1 MNYYK
6 KPRFVGR
13 DVVEYGYFP
22 QDERFS
28 SRDDV
33 DLSSAYLKEENLVR
47 EVAGGEEIFR
57 HEGKCYLHCK
67 DGIYGYEP
75 IRWRVYD
82 RSGDYA
88 YLIAERVLFQSNAV
102 NERELN
108 NELNGYFRR
117 VAIGLDDRCLVL
129 VSLSNSKTSV
139 QVFAPSRIDCQRMLQ
154 KNLCNRLD
162 NPIFAA
168 SETAFS
174 GGRNPRKLARY
185 FIRGK
190 VEEIDGQGC
199 FDPSENGTAAFRAA
213 GYGAGVRPCIVIR
226 EKNIE
231 RRS

>member
-1 MNYYK
+1 MRYYK

-28 SRDDV
+28 SRDDAC
-33 DLSSAYLKEENLVR
+33 LNGAYLKEENQVR
-47 EVAGGEEIFR
+47 EVAGDEEVFRYGE
-57 HEGKCYLHCK
+57 KCYLHCK

-82 RSGDYA
+82 RSGDYV
-88 YLIAERVLFQSNAV
+88 YLISERVLFQSNAFD
-102 NERELN
+102 ERELN
-108 NELNGYFRR
+108 KELNGYFRR
-117 VAIGLDDRCLVL
+117 VALGLDNRYLVP
-129 VSLSNSKTSV
+129 VSLGNSKTSV
-139 QVFAPSRIDCQRMLQ
+139 HVFAPSKTDCQKMRQ
-154 KNLCNRLD
+154 KNLCNRLN

-185 FIRGK
+185 FIRGQ
-190 VEEIDGQGC
+190 VAEIDGHGC

-226 EKNIE
+226 EENIE
-231 RRS
+231 KGN